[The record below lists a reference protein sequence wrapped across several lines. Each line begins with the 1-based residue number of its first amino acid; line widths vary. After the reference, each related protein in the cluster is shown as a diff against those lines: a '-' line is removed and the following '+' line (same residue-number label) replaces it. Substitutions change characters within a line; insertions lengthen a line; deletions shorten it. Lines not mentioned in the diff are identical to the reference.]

1 MEILK
6 KDEKFFIKNMGHTK
20 LTQYYKTKDNSLR
33 IAIFENN
40 EFIAFET
47 KKGNGTFKST
57 VLDNEESF
65 VLKNRKEILKQNGE
79 IELIQYSGV
88 ISEKKNNGNN

>member
-1 MEILK
+1 MNILK
-6 KDEKFFIKNMGHTK
+6 KDEKFFIKNMSHTK

-47 KKGNGTFKST
+47 QKAKGLFKET
-57 VLDNEESF
+57 VLDVDNSYI
-65 VLKNRKEILKQNGE
+65 LKNRKQLLKTDGTIDIIQYFGE
-79 IELIQYSGV
+79 IKSNIN
-88 ISEKKNNGNN
+88 EK